1 MKDTNCEPIVGSN
14 DHEWGQIDDV
24 GVFYF
29 LEDKSVDLH
38 EEYTKEKILNENMP
52 LSLDVFWYLDEKI
65 EEDKGELF
73 NLFYNNMIRGKT
85 VVLLFQV
92 FVRE

>member
-1 MKDTNCEPIVGSN
+1 M
-14 DHEWGQIDDV
+14 